1 MSMKDILK
9 EIADELDRLGS
20 VDEAIA
26 VAIELENE
34 GREYY
39 LEEASSMDNATV
51 KDLYMF
57 LADEEKKH
65 AEYLHQ
71 YREQKKAPVVEFN
84 YPEFKASFTEEF
96 SGKKLGEIGVLLA
109 ALRFEHKSEYFYTEL
124 AKRTDDEEQRTF
136 FENVAAAERG
146 HYRIIDELLEAATEF
161 RMQT

>member
-1 MSMKDILK
+1 MKDVLK
-9 EIADELDRLGS
+9 EISDKLDKLGS

-26 VAIELENE
+26 MAIELENE

-39 LEEASSMDNATV
+39 MEKASGMSSETV
-51 KDLYMF
+51 MGLYIF

-65 AEYLHQ
+65 AEYLRQ
-71 YREQKKAPVVEFN
+71 YREQKKAPVVEFS
-84 YPEFKASFTEEF
+84 YPDFKASFTKEF
-96 SGKKLGEIGVLLA
+96 SGKELGEISILLA

-124 AKRTDDEEQRTF
+124 ARRTDDEEQKAF